1 MTEEK
6 YKEFVKIYDKFK
18 DNNLPTPFWDDER
31 QSREYVYFADAIDK
45 DGSIQKCLQ
54 VYDNLS
60 DALGDVFVTSFYY
73 SYNCKPLSFYEPGED
88 GTFKKGHMHAHS
100 FENVVNDLY
109 MYPESFEIL
118 KEDEIYYSNQ
128 QLAFL
133 KKIKNYLLLIGLKD
147 YDGKNDD
154 NRYNNKLLNRYIKA
168 GRLMCSSSDI
178 EKFISGTLNF
188 VVGYEDYPRVGD
200 EFLITDENS
209 DFKIFVKFIKEEK
222 KTLEDAQGYNIDD
235 ALKNKDYVYFK
246 YFEII
251 EKF

>member
-45 DGSIQKCLQ
+45 DGSVQKCLQ
-54 VYDNLS
+54 VCDNLS
-60 DALGDVFVTSFYY
+60 DALCDVFITSFYY
-73 SYNCKPLSFYEPGED
+73 SFVLEKE
-88 GTFKKGHMHAHS
+88 HMHAHS
-100 FENVVNDLY
+100 FEEVVGFLY
-109 MYPESFEIL
+109 RYPESFEIL
-118 KEDEIYYSNQ
+118 KEDEIYYSKQ
-128 QLAFL
+128 QLSFF
-133 KKIKNYLLLIGLKD
+133 KKIKNYLLLIGVKD
-147 YDGKNDD
+147 YDEKNDD
-154 NRYNNKLLNRYIKA
+154 NRYNNKLLERYVNA
-168 GRLMCSSSDI
+168 GKLICSSSDI

-200 EFLITDENS
+200 EFLIADENY

-222 KTLEDAQGYNIDD
+222 KTLEEAQGYNMDES
-235 ALKNKDYVYFK
+235 LKNKDYVYFK